1 MSRLLR
7 SRGQRLTALAAVVVL
22 LAAGGLLLFRDG
34 ERPPAYRTQAATI
47 DVATSPGSAEREQ
60 LDTTV
65 YVPEETPAPAVL
77 LPHGFGGDKDSVA
90 RDAQEL
96 AERGF
101 VVLTWSARGFGDST
115 GAISLNAPDR
125 EVADASRLIDHLAG
139 MPEVISDDDGDP
151 RVGVTG
157 ASYGGALAM
166 LLAGTDP
173 RVDAIAPAITYNDL
187 RQSLLPNN
195 ATDDDL
201 AAASPAPGAD
211 TGTGVLKRSWIGTL
225 FSAGSGAPSAAAG
238 AGPDAVEPGD
248 DADSDD
254 LATPPGQG
262 DGTGRAA
269 DPGGA
274 QRGPGGNTG
283 GDADGCGRF
292 SAEVCAAYVDV
303 ATDGAAEP
311 ETLDL
316 LHRVSP
322 ASVTDD
328 ITVPTLLVQGE
339 HDTLFGLEQAD
350 ANARQIAEAGGEV
363 SVVWYAGGHDGGGPG
378 PQLRGVMADFLWH
391 HLTGEGE
398 DPAAPF
404 SYDVTGAIRPDGA
417 PSVRNVEA
425 GSYPGVNGRDVQR
438 RAVRLTGEA
447 QTVLRPPGGT
457 PASVSG
463 IPGLNRIVSGSSR
476 LSGLFTIDP
485 PGQAAVFT
493 SRPMSEQLLVTGAS
507 TVRLSITPQPASMPG
522 AATSGDGEGG
532 NGTGGTGNSRDT
544 GDGGGAGNPDR
555 AQPGN
560 DSGRGDSEGGD
571 SEGGNS
577 ESGETDRNGA
587 NAQGGGFTPSE
598 AVLFAKL
605 YDVGPDG
612 TRTLPGNA
620 VSPIRVPLAAD
631 GSPTDVTVTL
641 PGIVRPVETDH
652 RLQLVIS
659 TTDRSYATPDRPA
672 GFRVALAGQ
681 PEVSVPVVPGTTATS
696 GWPVAQLAGI
706 GGALA
711 LAVGVGAIGRIRRR
725 RSHRVDPDLA
735 DTPMVISGLTKS
747 YPGGLTAVSD
757 LSFRVEPG
765 QVLGLLGPNGAG
777 KTTTLRMLMGLITP
791 TDGEI
796 RVFGHRVTPGAP
808 VLSRIGSFVEGSGF
822 LPHLSGA
829 ANLELYWQATGR
841 PTGKAHIDE
850 ALEIAGLGDAVHR
863 KVRTYSQGM
872 RQRLAIA
879 QAMLGLPELLVL
891 DEPTNGLDPPQ
902 IHQMREVLRRY
913 AATGR
918 TVVVSSHLLAE
929 VEQTCTDVVVMH
941 RGRLVASGGVHD
953 IIAAGGEATFRVDD
967 AERAAEILR
976 GLDGVS
982 DVEITDGLVHADLGE
997 LPRSEAVASL
1007 VRGDVSVEQAGP
1019 RRRLEDAFLQLVGE
1033 GES

>member
-1 MSRLLR
+1 MSRLLH
-7 SRGQRLTALAAVVVL
+7 SRGRRLTALVAVVVL

-34 ERPPAYRTQAATI
+34 ERPPTYRTQAATI
-47 DVATSPGSAEREQ
+47 DVATSPGSSEREQ

-65 YVPEETPAPAVL
+65 YVPEDTPAPAVL

-90 RDAQEL
+90 RDAREL

-115 GAISLNAPDR
+115 GMISLGAPDR
-125 EVADASRLIDHLAG
+125 EVADASRLLDHLAG
-139 MPEVISDDDGDP
+139 MPEVVSDDDGDP

-157 ASYGGALAM
+157 ASYGGALAL
-166 LLAGTDP
+166 LLAGTDS

-195 ATDDDL
+195 ATDGRLDT
-201 AAASPAPGAD
+201 ATPAPGA
-211 TGTGVLKRSWIGTL
+211 GTESGVLKRSWIGTL
-225 FSAGSGAPSAAAG
+225 FSAGSSAPSATAG

-248 DADSDD
+248 DEENDD
-254 LATPPGQG
+254 LAAPPGQAG
-262 DGTGRAA
+262 DTGSTSDA
-269 DPGGA
+269 GQGQSGA
-274 QRGPGGNTG
+274 GGNTR
-283 GDADGCGRF
+283 GDAGACGRF
-292 SAEVCAAYVDV
+292 SAEVCAAYADV
-303 ATDGAAEP
+303 ATDGVAEP

-322 ASVTDD
+322 ASVTGD

-339 HDTLFGLEQAD
+339 HDTLFGLDQAD

-363 SVVWYAGGHDGGGPG
+363 SVAWYAGGHDGGGPG
-378 PQLRGVMADFLWH
+378 SNLRGVMADFLWH
-391 HLTGEGE
+391 HLTGEGN

-404 SYDVTGAIRPDGA
+404 SYDVTGALRPDGA

-425 GSYPGVNGRDVQR
+425 GSYPGVNGDDVGR
-438 RAVRLTGEA
+438 RTVRLLGEQ
-447 QTVLRPPGGT
+447 QTVVRPPGGT

-463 IPGLNRIVSGSSR
+463 IPGLNRVVSGSSR
-476 LSGLFTIDP
+476 LSSLFTLDP
-485 PGQAAVFT
+485 PGQSAVFT
-493 SRPMSEQLLVTGAS
+493 SRPMTEQLLVSGAS
-507 TVRLSITPQPASMPG
+507 TVRLSITPEPTQ
-522 AATSGDGEGG
+522 AATGRNADD
-532 NGTGGTGNSRDT
+532 TGGTGNES
-544 GDGGGAGNPDR
+544 GQEDG
-555 AQPGN
+555 
-560 DSGRGDSEGGD
+560 DSGRDGG
-571 SEGGNS
+571 
-577 ESGETDRNGA
+577 SGQEDANPSADAPGA
-587 NAQGGGFTPSE
+587 GAPSE

-620 VSPIRVPLAAD
+620 VSPIRVPLADD
-631 GSPTDVTVTL
+631 GSPTETTVTL
-641 PGIVRPVETDH
+641 PGIVRPVEADH
-652 RLQLVIS
+652 RLQLVVG
-659 TTDRSYATPDRPA
+659 TTDQSYTTPDQPA
-672 GFRVALAGQ
+672 AFRVALAGP
-681 PEVSVPVVPGTTATS
+681 PEVAVPVVPGTAATS
-696 GWPVAQLAGI
+696 GWPVAQLAGV

-711 LAVGVGAIGRIRRR
+711 LAVLVAAIGRIRRR
-725 RSHRVDPDLA
+725 RSHRMDPELA

-777 KTTTLRMLMGLITP
+777 KTTTLRMLMGLISP
-791 TDGEI
+791 SDGEI

-829 ANLELYWQATGR
+829 ANLELFWQATGR
-841 PTGKAHIDE
+841 PTDKAHVDE

-902 IHQMREVLRRY
+902 IHQMREVLGRY

-941 RGRLVASGGVHD
+941 RGRLIASGGVHD

-982 DVEITDGLVHADLGE
+982 DVEIADGLVHADLDG
-997 LPRSEAVASL
+997 LPRSEAVAAL
-1007 VRGDVSVEQAGP
+1007 VRADVSVEQAGP

-1033 GES
+1033 GEG